1 MNKKTTKP
9 AAKAATKT
17 APATQPK
24 EPAIP
29 KGAPKDK
36 SFSQL
41 VAGVM
46 LSPAFNGANVV
57 QSFGKGLINDEAKF
71 FDIAD
76 ELKSTFKDV
85 KAGNLSG
92 MEQML
97 VAQATALQS
106 MFTAMALRAQAQ
118 TQMPHLEKFMGL
130 ALKAQAQSRATIQAL
145 VELKYPTGG
154 LCEAAQHHHWGAA
167 DQQRHPADH
176 THGRKADRPERSKS
190 PGGSTRWQ
198 HVPGRRSSDGAR
210 PRRSSCGSRGGKARD
225 HGLRPARHGL
235 RAMPTRTVPGGRSRQ
250 S

>member
-9 AAKAATKT
+9 AAKAAANIAST
-17 APATQPK
+17 TQPK

-106 MFTAMALRAQAQ
+106 MFTSLALRAQAQ

-145 VELKYPTGG
+145 VELKYPRQVAFVKQLNTTTG
-154 LCEAAQHHHWGAA
+154 AQQINNGTQAITRTEEKLIAPNEVKALEDERDGSTYLDAGAA
-167 DQQRHPADH
+167 TA
-176 THGRKADRPERSKS
+176 
-190 PGGSTRWQ
+190 
-198 HVPGRRSSDGAR
+198 PGREDQAVAAVAA
-210 PRRSSCGSRGGKARD
+210 K
-225 HGLRPARHGL
+225 HG
-235 RAMPTRTVPGGRSRQ
+235 TTD
-250 S
+250 

>member
-9 AAKAATKT
+9 AAKAA
-17 APATQPK
+17 ANIASATQPK

-97 VAQATALQS
+97 VAQATALQT
-106 MFTAMALRAQAQ
+106 MFTSLALRAQAQ

-145 VELKYPTGG
+145 VELKYPRQVAFVKQLNTTTG
-154 LCEAAQHHHWGAA
+154 AQQINNGTQAITRTEEKQIAPNEVKALEDERDGSTYLDAGAA
-167 DQQRHPADH
+167 TA
-176 THGRKADRPERSKS
+176 
-190 PGGSTRWQ
+190 
-198 HVPGRRSSDGAR
+198 PGREDQAVATVAA
-210 PRRSSCGSRGGKARD
+210 K
-225 HGLRPARHGL
+225 HG
-235 RAMPTRTVPGGRSRQ
+235 TTD
-250 S
+250 

>member
-9 AAKAATKT
+9 AAKAIAKT
-17 APATQPK
+17 APATKPQ

-36 SFSQL
+36 TFSQL

-46 LSPAFNGANVV
+46 IAPAFNGANVV
-57 QSFGKGLINDEAKF
+57 QSFGKDLINDEAKF

-97 VAQATALQS
+97 VAQATALQT
-106 MFTAMALRAQAQ
+106 MFTSLALRAQAQ
-118 TQMPHLEKFMGL
+118 THMPNLEKFMGL

-145 VELKYPTGG
+145 VELKYPRQVAFVKQLNTTTG
-154 LCEAAQHHHWGAA
+154 AQQINNCTQPITRTEEKLIAPNEVKALEDERDGSTYLDAGAA
-167 DQQRHPADH
+167 TA
-176 THGRKADRPERSKS
+176 
-190 PGGSTRWQ
+190 
-198 HVPGRRSSDGAR
+198 PGREDQAVGALAA
-210 PRRSSCGSRGGKARD
+210 K
-225 HGLRPARHGL
+225 H
-235 RAMPTRTVPGGRSRQ
+235 RAAD
-250 S
+250 

>member
-9 AAKAATKT
+9 AAKAAANI

-46 LSPAFNGANVV
+46 LAPAFNGANVV
-57 QSFGKGLINDEAKF
+57 QSFGKGLIQDEAKF

-97 VAQATALQS
+97 VAQATALQT
-106 MFTAMALRAQAQ
+106 MFTSLALRAQAQ

-145 VELKYPTGG
+145 VELKYPRQVAFVKQLNTTTG
-154 LCEAAQHHHWGAA
+154 AQQINNGTQAITRTEEKLNAPNEVKALEDERDGSTYLDAGAA
-167 DQQRHPADH
+167 TA
-176 THGRKADRPERSKS
+176 
-190 PGGSTRWQ
+190 
-198 HVPGRRSSDGAR
+198 PGREDQAVAAVAA
-210 PRRSSCGSRGGKARD
+210 K
-225 HGLRPARHGL
+225 HG
-235 RAMPTRTVPGGRSRQ
+235 TTD
-250 S
+250 

>member
-9 AAKAATKT
+9 AAKAAANI

-46 LSPAFNGANVV
+46 LAPAFNGANVV
-57 QSFGKGLINDEAKF
+57 QSFGSGLIKDEAKF

-97 VAQATALQS
+97 VAQATALQT
-106 MFTAMALRAQAQ
+106 MFTSLALRAQAQ

-145 VELKYPTGG
+145 VELKYPRQVAFVKQLNTTTG
-154 LCEAAQHHHWGAA
+154 AQQINNGTQAITRTEEKLIAPNEVKALEDERDGSTYLDAGAA
-167 DQQRHPADH
+167 TAPGREDQAVAAVAAKH
-176 THGRKADRPERSKS
+176 
-190 PGGSTRWQ
+190 GST
-198 HVPGRRSSDGAR
+198 D
-210 PRRSSCGSRGGKARD
+210 
-225 HGLRPARHGL
+225 
-235 RAMPTRTVPGGRSRQ
+235 
-250 S
+250 

>member
-9 AAKAATKT
+9 AAKAAANI

-97 VAQATALQS
+97 VAQATALQT
-106 MFTAMALRAQAQ
+106 MFTSLALRAQAQ

-145 VELKYPTGG
+145 VELKYPRQVAFVKQLNTTTG
-154 LCEAAQHHHWGAA
+154 AQQINNGTQAITRTEEKQIAPNEVKALEDERDGSTYLDAGAA
-167 DQQRHPADH
+167 TA
-176 THGRKADRPERSKS
+176 
-190 PGGSTRWQ
+190 
-198 HVPGRRSSDGAR
+198 PGREDQAVATVAA
-210 PRRSSCGSRGGKARD
+210 K
-225 HGLRPARHGL
+225 HG
-235 RAMPTRTVPGGRSRQ
+235 TTD
-250 S
+250 

>member
-9 AAKAATKT
+9 AAKAAAKT
-17 APATQPK
+17 APATQPQ

-46 LSPAFNGANVV
+46 LAPAFNGANVV
-57 QSFGKGLINDEAKF
+57 QAFGKDLINDEAKF

-76 ELKSTFKDV
+76 ELKSTFKDI
-85 KAGNLSG
+85 KAGDLSG

-97 VAQATALQS
+97 VAQATALQT
-106 MFTAMALRAQAQ
+106 MFTSLALRAQAQ

-145 VELKYPTGG
+145 VELKYPRQVAFVKQLNTTTG
-154 LCEAAQHHHWGAA
+154 AQQINNGSHAQPIVRTEEKQTHLNEVKALE
-167 DQQRHPADH
+167 DQSNGGTYLDTRATPAP
-176 THGRKADRPERSKS
+176 GRKDQAVETVAAKHRP
-190 PGGSTRWQ
+190 T
-198 HVPGRRSSDGAR
+198 D
-210 PRRSSCGSRGGKARD
+210 
-225 HGLRPARHGL
+225 
-235 RAMPTRTVPGGRSRQ
+235 
-250 S
+250 

>member
-9 AAKAATKT
+9 AATAIAKT
-17 APATQPK
+17 APATKPQ

-36 SFSQL
+36 TFSQL

-46 LSPAFNGANVV
+46 IAPAFNGANVV
-57 QSFGKGLINDEAKF
+57 QSFGKDLINDEAKF

-97 VAQATALQS
+97 VAQATALQT
-106 MFTAMALRAQAQ
+106 MFTSLALRAQAQ
-118 TQMPHLEKFMGL
+118 THMPNLEKFMGL

-145 VELKYPTGG
+145 VELKYPRQVAFVKQLNTTTG
-154 LCEAAQHHHWGAA
+154 AQQINNGTQAITRTEEKQIAPNEVKALEDERDGSTYLDAGAA
-167 DQQRHPADH
+167 TA
-176 THGRKADRPERSKS
+176 
-190 PGGSTRWQ
+190 
-198 HVPGRRSSDGAR
+198 PGREDQAVGAVAA
-210 PRRSSCGSRGGKARD
+210 K
-225 HGLRPARHGL
+225 H
-235 RAMPTRTVPGGRSRQ
+235 RAAD
-250 S
+250 